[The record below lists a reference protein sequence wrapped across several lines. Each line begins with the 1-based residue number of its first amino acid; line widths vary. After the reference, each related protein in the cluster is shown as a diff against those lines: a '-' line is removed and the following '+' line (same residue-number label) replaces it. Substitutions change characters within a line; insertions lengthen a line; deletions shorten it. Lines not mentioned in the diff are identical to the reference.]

1 MIRRL
6 AIFRR
11 RTVVAVSLLTIVSCG
26 GKSSTPTSPVPTP
39 VPTATPA
46 PAPTPVQGCMLG
58 LGSGRYTC
66 QGDVPGLL
74 PKIDIAIDKLVKDK
88 PQIFNTVNPT
98 SAGGYLV
105 LDPVA
110 YYDGVIENL
119 EAQGLCAQRDYLDGD
134 KIVIKEDNS
143 YDETYDILTS
153 QNRIRRGPVTYVVT
167 CTPAHFPLTADQAMA
182 KVSVSFFRY
191 TECANTSPPHNTLP
205 LGCRGT
211 ITATPR
217 DALGNKLPP
226 SLHGTDVKWFV
237 RNGEG
242 VTISVSPSSD
252 GVPFNLVLISKE
264 LGEFSVCAT
273 VSTGQSSVTGCLDGT
288 VIP

>member
-1 MIRRL
+1 MIRRFAL
-6 AIFRR
+6 IIRR
-11 RTVVAVSLLTIVSCG
+11 SVAPLCLLTMVSCG
-26 GKSSTPTSPVPTP
+26 GGKPSSTPTTLPTP
-39 VPTATPA
+39 VATATPV
-46 PAPTPVQGCMLG
+46 PAPTPVQGCKLG
-58 LGSGRYTC
+58 DGSGKFTC

-74 PKIDIAIDKLVKDK
+74 PKLDLAIDALVAQH
-88 PQIFNTVNPT
+88 PEIFNLNDPS

-110 YYDGVIENL
+110 YYDGVIDNL
-119 EAQGLCAQRDYLDGD
+119 AAQGLCAQRDAIDHD
-134 KIVIKEDNS
+134 KLVIKDSNS

-153 QNRIRRGPVTYVVT
+153 QNRVRRGPVTYVVT
-167 CTPAHFPLTADQAMA
+167 CTPAHFPLTADEAVA
-182 KVSVSFFRY
+182 SVLVRFFRY
-191 TECANTSPPHNTLP
+191 TECTNTSPPPNTLP

-217 DALGNKLPP
+217 DAMGNKLPP
-226 SLHGTDVKWFV
+226 ELHGSDVTWFTQY
-237 RNGEG
+237 GDG

-252 GVPFNLVLISKE
+252 GIPFNLVLVPKQ

-273 VSTGQSSVTGCLDGT
+273 VESKTGCLNGQ